1 MLAIPLIEIFYS
13 RKKKILTLIFL
24 KLISTHI
31 EKYFPNSNFDQ
42 MASARI
48 VLILSISM
56 VLLSSV
62 AIATDH
68 IVGDDKGWTV
78 DFDYTQWAQDKV
90 FRVGDNLGM

>member
-1 MLAIPLIEIFYS
+1 MRFY
-13 RKKKILTLIFL
+13 ILGKRILD
-24 KLISTHI
+24 THFFPNI
-31 EKYFPNSNFDQ
+31 KEKYFPNSNFDQ
-42 MASARI
+42 MASSRV
-48 VLILSISM
+48 VLMLSISM

-78 DFDYTQWAQDKV
+78 NFDYTQWAQDKV

>member
-1 MLAIPLIEIFYS
+1 
-13 RKKKILTLIFL
+13 
-24 KLISTHI
+24 
-31 EKYFPNSNFDQ
+31 
-42 MASARI
+42 MASSRV
-48 VLILSISM
+48 VLILSLSM

-78 DFDYTQWAQDKV
+78 NFDYTQWAQDKV

>member
-1 MLAIPLIEIFYS
+1 
-13 RKKKILTLIFL
+13 
-24 KLISTHI
+24 
-31 EKYFPNSNFDQ
+31 
-42 MASARI
+42 MASSR
-48 VLILSISM
+48 VFLIISISM

-78 DFDYTQWAQDKV
+78 DFDYTQWTQDKV